1 MKQEYSF
8 ILSLWLFVS
17 LCSPVC
23 QKEYLRLASFW
34 KLVVAQDTDLG
45 SIPAPGSM
53 SQLAA
58 DVQAGVQVPSSLHWP
73 APLSPFSSLQLCAG
87 WEWGSVT
94 IATLFSTGL
103 FILGSL
109 KLYMRKGHW
118 NWYYLTGFFFF
129 FEGIKAVG
137 IVLTLSVSCRILL
150 FPQY

>member
-58 DVQAGVQVPSSLHWP
+58 DVQAGVHCHLPHHSSSVP
-73 APLSPFSSLQLCAG
+73 G
-87 WEWGSVT
+87 WKWGSMT
-94 IATLFSTGL
+94 IATLSLVLVSLFSVLWNYIWKKATG
-103 FILGSL
+103 IGII
-109 KLYMRKGHW
+109 W
-118 NWYYLTGFFFF
+118 QVFFFF

-150 FPQY
+150 SPQY